1 MKAVILNSGT
11 GSRMGSQTENNPK
24 CMVHLNDETTI
35 LSHQISCLKAC
46 GVDEFLITTGPFPG
60 MISEYL
66 TEMFPDTKISYVESK
81 LYKTTNYIYS
91 MYLADSQLRDD
102 ILLLHG
108 DIVCAEDLYRDVLN
122 SDMKDTVIIDSSAPL
137 PEKDFKGRISG
148 DGHITRIGID
158 LDGSDCR
165 FLLPVYKLSKS
176 FMDSWMDEI
185 KSFKERDDLKVYAE
199 NALNNLLPDKL
210 RLLPFDKKGRFCM
223 EVDTLE
229 DLDTAKRSL
238 RQ

>member
-11 GSRMGSQTENNPK
+11 GSRMGSLTDNNPK
-24 CMVHLNDETTI
+24 CMVNLGGEMTI
-35 LSHQISCLKAC
+35 LSHQIASLKAC
-46 GVDEFLITTGPFPG
+46 GIDEFLITTGPFPG

-66 TEMFPDTKISYVESK
+66 SEMFPDTDICYVEST

-108 DIVCAEDLYRDVLN
+108 DIVCAEDLYRDVLA
-122 SDMKDTVIIDSSAPL
+122 SDMKDTVIIDSSARL

-148 DGHITRIGID
+148 DGFVSRIGID

-176 FMDSWMDEI
+176 FMESWMDEI
-185 KSFKERDDLKVYAE
+185 RLFKERNDLKVYAE
-199 NALNNLLPDKL
+199 NALNNLLPEKL
-210 RLLPFDKKGRFCM
+210 RLKPFDKKGRFCM

-229 DLDTAKRSL
+229 DLETAKRGL
-238 RQ
+238 N